1 MVLGAVVEVDMV
13 VTGAEITMV
22 VVQTEIFMVE
32 TDHVPTEIQPDN
44 LCTKN
49 MWWEGF
55 LISSIP

>member
-1 MVLGAVVEVDMV
+1 MV

-22 VVQTEIFMVE
+22 LVQTETFVVE
-32 TDHVPTEIQPDN
+32 TVHVPTENQPDN